1 MSTKC
6 LVEVPKQI
14 YELLRPRKLSD
25 VTFDDINGVLLDAF
39 ISLVH
44 EIKLYVTTNDP
55 TTSAPTTFTFRLS
68 TVLFH
73 HKAVKSNWQRT
84 NADTTRAGRSCPES
98 RTIELYHSS
107 RNYQPCQLQPQSSNP
122 YPTSFPSH
130 LVDVLVAMFWDVVV
144 LDVSSS
150 QLKATKI
157 NLIRFALAQGIL
169 LYPTTLSS
177 ESTPAEGPVKQMKFP
192 EESKLFSILMEKL
205 NQSNFTEAL
214 SLTIAIFSSP
224 WRSQGRTCHSDTIS
238 KNLVDL
244 SGLNSAKSTDVIG
257 DETSQDT
264 TTTSTTTISPTP
276 PPQTAP
282 TTPPQPTSSA
292 PISHLTTNP
301 TPSPPMP
308 FNCNDI

>member
-1 MSTKC
+1 MATTTSLQYNNSGRLISLAMSTKC

-98 RTIELYHSS
+98 RTIELIIRRATTNHVNFNSVI
-107 RNYQPCQLQPQSSNP
+107 NP

-169 LYPTTLSS
+169 LYP
-177 ESTPAEGPVKQMKFP
+177 FP
-192 EESKLFSILMEKL
+192 HFH
-205 NQSNFTEAL
+205 QSL
-214 SLTIAIFSSP
+214 LLL
-224 WRSQGRTCHSDTIS
+224 
-238 KNLVDL
+238 K
-244 SGLNSAKSTDVIG
+244 
-257 DETSQDT
+257 
-264 TTTSTTTISPTP
+264 
-276 PPQTAP
+276 AP
-282 TTPPQPTSSA
+282 S
-292 PISHLTTNP
+292 NK
-301 TPSPPMP
+301 
-308 FNCNDI
+308 